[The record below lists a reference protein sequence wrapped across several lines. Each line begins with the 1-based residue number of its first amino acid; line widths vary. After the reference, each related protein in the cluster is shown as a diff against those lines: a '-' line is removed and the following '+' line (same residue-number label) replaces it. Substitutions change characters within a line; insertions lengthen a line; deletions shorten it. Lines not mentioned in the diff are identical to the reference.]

1 MLKLC
6 FRGEFTHNYRPL
18 PKHISTGFRLPSE
31 ALRAGLQGTYMKSAR
46 LLVLLASVFFVS
58 SLHAQVSRRQ
68 TWQQPTDK
76 AVFDRVDPFATI
88 HAAAAVNPNP
98 APSGGIIPASQ
109 LLIPGKALKEYDHSL
124 KAYKSGD
131 LLSSTAHLQ
140 KALEIYPQFL
150 RARNA
155 LGLRYMQMREY
166 EKALAEH
173 QFAIALSPTD
183 SDAHANLSLD
193 LLLLNRNSEAEREA
207 RQSLNLAPQATGPRY
222 VLGRAL
228 IAQHQFTP
236 EALRMLKESESAFP
250 NASLVLAQIRFTL
263 GNADETIHELRQ
275 YLRAPTDRE
284 NRHKAECWLARLTG
298 QPEDA
303 GCSDVPGRPSFK

>member
-1 MLKLC
+1 
-6 FRGEFTHNYRPL
+6 
-18 PKHISTGFRLPSE
+18 
-31 ALRAGLQGTYMKSAR
+31 MKSGR
-46 LLVLLASVFFVS
+46 LLVLLAAVFLIP

-68 TWQQPTDK
+68 TWQQQSNPDNT
-76 AVFDRVDPFATI
+76 AFDRVDPFATI
-88 HAAAAVNPNP
+88 HGVAAVNPNP

-109 LLIPGKALKEYDHSL
+109 LLIPGKALKEYDRSL
-124 KAYKSGD
+124 KAYNSGD
-131 LLSSTAHLQ
+131 LASSAEHLQ

-173 QFAIALSPTD
+173 QFAVTLSPAD
-183 SDAHANLSLD
+183 SDAHADLSLD

-222 VLGRAL
+222 FLGRAL

-236 EALRMLKESESAFP
+236 EALRMLKESENAFP
-250 NASLVLAQIRFTL
+250 NASLVLAQVYFTS
-263 GNADETIHELRQ
+263 GNTDETINHLRQ
-275 YLRAPTDRE
+275 YLRAPTERE
-284 NRHKAECWLARLTG
+284 NQHKAECWLASLTG
-298 QPEDA
+298 HPVDA
-303 GCSDVPGRPSFK
+303 ACADVPARPAFK